1 MGELNVGHVSIFT
14 AAGFGRAQPPNPP
27 PRRHAHRLQAELG
40 RHSRTLAQA
49 RLLPLGDTVSVE
61 RAVSENSHPSP
72 SPTSGPF
79 SVRTLTAQ
87 TRSEIEALAE
97 LFDKY
102 RAHYGEASY
111 SSQAIGWLEQNLS
124 SHLRAFVADDSGR
137 FVGFAMMME
146 VPASLRLAHFWQIRD
161 LFVLPT
167 HRRRGVGRALL
178 SSVRAAA
185 IASGALRL
193 VVQTEEDNDPA
204 LRLYTDS
211 GYALINGYCSLMLP
225 IRPETRGS

>member
-1 MGELNVGHVSIFT
+1 MSQN
-14 AAGFGRAQPPNPP
+14 RNPP
-27 PRRHAHRLQAELG
+27 PSA
-40 RHSRTLAQA
+40 T
-49 RLLPLGDTVSVE
+49 
-61 RAVSENSHPSP
+61 SEPV
-72 SPTSGPF
+72 
-79 SVRTLTAQ
+79 SVRTLTAP

-124 SHLRAFVADDSGR
+124 THLRAFVAEDSGR
-137 FVGFAMMME
+137 FVGLAITME

-178 SSVRAAA
+178 DSVRAAA

-193 VVQTEEDNDPA
+193 VVQTEDDNDPA

-211 GYALINGYCSLMLP
+211 GYGLINGYCSLMLP
-225 IRPETRGS
+225 IRPAEPRGS

>member
-1 MGELNVGHVSIFT
+1 MSETPIPVL
-14 AAGFGRAQPPNPP
+14 RPP
-27 PRRHAHRLQAELG
+27 A
-40 RHSRTLAQA
+40 S
-49 RLLPLGDTVSVE
+49 S
-61 RAVSENSHPSP
+61 
-72 SPTSGPF
+72 
-79 SVRTLTAQ
+79 SVRTLTAP
-87 TRSEIEALAE
+87 TRGEIEALAE

-102 RAHYGEASY
+102 RADYGEASC
-111 SSQAIGWLEQNLS
+111 SSQALRWLEQNLS
-124 SHLRAFVADDSGR
+124 THLRAFIAEGSGR
-137 FVGFAMMME
+137 FVGFAITME

-178 SSVRAAA
+178 NSVRAAA
-185 IASGALRL
+185 LASGALRL
-193 VVQTEEDNDPA
+193 VVQTEEDNEPA